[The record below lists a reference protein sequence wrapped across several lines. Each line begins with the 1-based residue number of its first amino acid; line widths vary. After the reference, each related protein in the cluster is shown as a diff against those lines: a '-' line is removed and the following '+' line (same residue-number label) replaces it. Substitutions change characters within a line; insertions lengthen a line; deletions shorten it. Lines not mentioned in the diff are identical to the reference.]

1 MPIIPHPP
9 IFALTNAISMKL
21 YINKTIGNPS
31 NMERWMFGCDDQSF
45 SDIKGYLDF
54 MSEFYPEDNR
64 IDVEIHSCGGDC
76 TEGYAIYDAL
86 RTSGK
91 ELTCTVVGVAASMA
105 TVILLAAPKEKRF
118 AYEHA
123 RLLIHSPYIPEG
135 SAGELTIDK
144 AEAVVS
150 MLKSEKQKMLTLY
163 VDRTGGDATA
173 IEEQMNAGSCFGA
186 QKAMELGFIAGIVPA
201 TSAYKAEDIKVSTTA
216 KSDMKKEKATIAQAF
231 RMLGEALGLTGS
243 ADEQKV
249 VSLELTTATGDTIN
263 IEREEGEPQV
273 GDQTDA
279 SEGEVTLEDGCILVI
294 DADGIITEIKE
305 AEEEETTEEDTELE
319 ALKKQV
325 NELTEQLKQA
335 NAKVSEL
342 GKLSSRAQAP
352 RGTQAQGKTKP
363 QSAGEQKT
371 SRVSAMLAEM
381 RKKPNV

>member
-1 MPIIPHPP
+1 MLLQDFPNT
-9 IFALTNAISMKL
+9 FALSNAISARKDNMKL

-45 SDIKGYLDF
+45 SDIKGYLDY
-54 MSEFYPEDNR
+54 MLEFHPEDNR

-135 SAGELTIDK
+135 DAGELTIDK

-150 MLKSEKQKMLTLY
+150 MLKSEKQKMLSLY
-163 VDRTGGDATA
+163 VDRTEGDATA
-173 IEEQMNAGSCFGA
+173 IEEQMNAGTWFGA
-186 QKAMELGFIAGIVPA
+186 QKAMELGFIAGVVPA
-201 TSAYKAEDIKVSTTA
+201 TSAHKAEDIKVSTTA
-216 KSDMKKEKATIAQAF
+216 KSDMKKEKATFAQAL
-231 RMLGEALGLTGS
+231 RMFGEALGLKCS
-243 ADEQKV
+243 VEEQDV

-279 SEGEVTLEDGCILVI
+279 SEGEVTLEDGRILVI

-305 AEEEETTEEDTELE
+305 PEEETEEDTELE

-325 NELTEQLKQA
+325 NDLQEQLNQA
-335 NAKVSEL
+335 NAKVAKLNKLASK
-342 GKLSSRAQAP
+342 GKVPVAP
-352 RGTQAQGKTKP
+352 QAQGKTKP
-363 QSAGEQKT
+363 EGGEPVKT
-371 SRVSAMLAEM
+371 SRVSAMLQEM
-381 RKKPNV
+381 RKK

>member
-1 MPIIPHPP
+1 
-9 IFALTNAISMKL
+9 MKL

-45 SDIKGYLDF
+45 SDIKAYLDF
-54 MSEFYPEDNR
+54 MTEFYPEDNR

-123 RLLIHSPYIPEG
+123 QLLIHSPYIPEG
-135 SAGELTIDK
+135 GAGELTIDK

-150 MLKSEKQKMLTLY
+150 MLKSEKQKMLSLY
-163 VDRTGGDATA
+163 VDRTEGDATA
-173 IEEQMNAGSCFGA
+173 IEEQMNAGSWFGA
-186 QKAMELGFIAGIVPA
+186 HKAMELGFIAGIVPA
-201 TSAYKAEDIKVSTTA
+201 TSAHKAEDIKVSTA

-231 RMLGEALGLTGS
+231 KMLGEALGLTGS
-243 ADEQKV
+243 AEEQEV

-279 SEGEVTLEDGCILVI
+279 SEGEVTLEDGRILVI

-305 AEEEETTEEDTELE
+305 AEEEGTTEENELE

-325 NELTEQLKQA
+325 NDLQEQLNQA
-335 NAKVSEL
+335 NAKVAQLNKLTSK
-342 GKLSSRAQAP
+342 GKVPVAP
-352 RGTQAQGKTKP
+352 QAQGKTKP
-363 QSAGEQKT
+363 EGGEPAKV
-371 SRVSAMLAEM
+371 SRVSAMLQEM
-381 RKKPNV
+381 RKK

>member
-1 MPIIPHPP
+1 
-9 IFALTNAISMKL
+9 MKL

-31 NMERWMFGCDDQSF
+31 DMERWMFGCDDQSF
-45 SDIKGYLDF
+45 SDIKAYLDF
-54 MSEFYPEDNR
+54 MADFYPKDNR

-123 RLLIHSPYIPEG
+123 QLLIHSPYIPEG
-135 SAGELTIDK
+135 GAGELTIDK

-150 MLKSEKQKMLTLY
+150 MLKSEKQKMLNLY
-163 VDRTGGDATA
+163 VDRTEGDATA
-173 IEEQMNAGSCFGA
+173 IEEQMNAGNWFGA
-186 QKAMELGFIAGIVPA
+186 AKAMELGFIAGVVPA
-201 TSAYKAEDIKVSTTA
+201 TSAHKAEDIKVSTTA

-231 RMLGEALGLTGS
+231 KMLGEALGLTGS
-243 ADEQKV
+243 AEEQGV

-279 SEGEVTLEDGCILVI
+279 SEGEVTLEDGRILVI
-294 DADGIITEIKE
+294 DADGVITEIKE
-305 AEEEETTEEDTELE
+305 AEEEETPGEESELE

-325 NELTEQLKQA
+325 NDLQEQLNQA
-335 NAKVSEL
+335 NAKVAKLNKLTSK
-342 GKLSSRAQAP
+342 GKVPVAP
-352 RGTQAQGKTKP
+352 QEQGKSKP
-363 QSAGEQKT
+363 EAGEEKRV
-371 SRVSAMLAEM
+371 SRVSAMLQEM
-381 RKKPNV
+381 RKK

>member
-1 MPIIPHPP
+1 
-9 IFALTNAISMKL
+9 MKL

-31 NMERWMFGCDDQSF
+31 DMERWMFGCDDQSF

-54 MSEFYPEDNR
+54 MSEFHPEDNR

-135 SAGELTIDK
+135 GAGELTIDK
-144 AEAVVS
+144 AEATLQ
-150 MLKSEKQKMLTLY
+150 MLKSEKQKMLNLY
-163 VDRTGGDATA
+163 VNRTEGDATA
-173 IEEQMNAGSCFGA
+173 IEAQMNAGDWFGA
-186 QKAMELGFIAGIVPA
+186 QKAMELGFIAGVVPA
-201 TSAYKAEDIKVSTTA
+201 TSAHKAEDIKVSTTA
-216 KSDMKKEKATIAQAF
+216 NSDMKKEKATIAQAF

-279 SEGEVTLEDGCILVI
+279 SEGEVTLEDGRILVI

-325 NELTEQLKQA
+325 NDLTEQLKQA

-342 GKLSSRAQAP
+342 EKLSSRAQAP

>member
-1 MPIIPHPP
+1 
-9 IFALTNAISMKL
+9 MKL

-31 NMERWMFGCDDQSF
+31 DMERWMFGCDDQSF

-91 ELTCTVVGVAASMA
+91 ELTCTVVGRAASMA

-123 RLLIHSPYIPEG
+123 QLLIHSPYIPEG
-135 SAGELTIDK
+135 GAGELTIDK
-144 AEAVVS
+144 AEATLQ
-150 MLKSEKQKMLTLY
+150 MLKSEKQKMLNLY
-163 VDRTGGDATA
+163 VDRTEGDATA
-173 IEEQMNAGSCFGA
+173 IEAQMNAGTWFGA
-186 QKAMELGFIAGIVPA
+186 QKAMELGFIAGVVPA
-201 TSAYKAEDIKVSTTA
+201 TSAHKAEDIKVSTTN

-231 RMLGEALGLTGS
+231 KMLGEALGLTGS
-243 ADEQKV
+243 AEEQDV

-279 SEGEVTLEDGCILVI
+279 SEGEVTLEDGRILVI
-294 DADGIITEIKE
+294 DADGVITEIKE
-305 AEEEETTEEDTELE
+305 AEEEETTEEESELE

-325 NELTEQLKQA
+325 NDLQEQLNQA
-335 NAKVSEL
+335 NAKVAKLNKLTSK
-342 GKLSSRAQAP
+342 GKVPVAPQA
-352 RGTQAQGKTKP
+352 TGKSKP
-363 QSAGEQKT
+363 EGGEPVKT
-371 SRVSAMLAEM
+371 SRVSAMLQEM
-381 RKKPNV
+381 RKK

>member
-1 MPIIPHPP
+1 
-9 IFALTNAISMKL
+9 MKL

-31 NMERWMFGCDDQSF
+31 DMERWVLGCDDQSF
-45 SDIKGYLDF
+45 SDIKAYLDF
-54 MSEFYPEDNR
+54 MTDFYPEDNR

-123 RLLIHSPYIPEG
+123 QLLIHSPYIPEG
-135 SAGELTIDK
+135 GAGELTIDK

-150 MLKSEKQKMLTLY
+150 MLKSEKQKMLSLY
-163 VDRTGGDATA
+163 VDRTEGDATA
-173 IEEQMNAGSCFGA
+173 IEEQMNAGNWFGA
-186 QKAMELGFIAGIVPA
+186 QKAMELGFIAGVVPA
-201 TSAYKAEDIKVSTTA
+201 TSAHKAEDIKVSTTA

-231 RMLGEALGLTGS
+231 KMLGEALGLTGS
-243 ADEQKV
+243 AEEHEV

-279 SEGEVTLEDGCILVI
+279 SEGEVTLEDGRILVI
-294 DADGIITEIKE
+294 DADGVITEIKE
-305 AEEEETTEEDTELE
+305 AEEESELE

-325 NELTEQLKQA
+325 NDLQEQLKQA
-335 NAKVSEL
+335 NAKVAKLNKLTSK
-342 GKLSSRAQAP
+342 GKVPVAP
-352 RGTQAQGKTKP
+352 QAQGKTKP
-363 QSAGEQKT
+363 EAGEPTKT
-371 SRVSAMLAEM
+371 SRVSAMLQEM
-381 RKKPNV
+381 RKK

>member
-1 MPIIPHPP
+1 
-9 IFALTNAISMKL
+9 MKL

-31 NMERWMFGCDDQSF
+31 DMERWMFGCDDQSF
-45 SDIKGYLDF
+45 SDIKTYLDY
-54 MSEFYPEDNR
+54 MAEFYPEDNR

-123 RLLIHSPYIPEG
+123 QLLIHSPYIPEG
-135 SAGELTIDK
+135 GAGELTIDK

-150 MLKSEKQKMLTLY
+150 MLKSEKQKMLNLY
-163 VDRTGGDATA
+163 VDRTEGDATA
-173 IEEQMNAGSCFGA
+173 IEEQMNAGSWFGA
-186 QKAMELGFIAGIVPA
+186 QKAMELGFIAGVVPA
-201 TSAYKAEDIKVSTTA
+201 TSAHKGEDIKVSTTA

-231 RMLGEALGLTGS
+231 KMLGEALGLTGS
-243 ADEQKV
+243 AEEQEV

-279 SEGEVTLEDGCILVI
+279 SEGEVTLEDGRILVI
-294 DADGIITEIKE
+294 DADGVITEIKE
-305 AEEEETTEEDTELE
+305 AEEEETPEEESELE

-325 NELTEQLKQA
+325 NDLQEQLNQA
-335 NAKVSEL
+335 NAKVAQLNKLTSK
-342 GKLSSRAQAP
+342 GKVPVAP
-352 RGTQAQGKTKP
+352 QAQGKTKP
-363 QSAGEQKT
+363 EAGEEKRV
-371 SRVSAMLAEM
+371 SRVSAMLQEM
-381 RKKPNV
+381 RKK

>member
-1 MPIIPHPP
+1 
-9 IFALTNAISMKL
+9 MKL
-21 YINKTIGNPS
+21 YINKTIGNP
-31 NMERWMFGCDDQSF
+31 NDMERLVLGCDDQSF
-45 SDIKGYLDF
+45 SDIKAYLDF
-54 MSEFYPEDNR
+54 MAEFYPEDNR

-123 RLLIHSPYIPEG
+123 QLLIHSPYIPEG

-150 MLKSEKQKMLTLY
+150 MLKSEKQKMLSLY
-163 VDRTGGDATA
+163 VDRTEGNATA
-173 IEEQMNAGSCFGA
+173 IEEQMNSGGWFGA
-186 QKAMELGFIAGIVPA
+186 QKAMELGFIAGVVPA
-201 TSAYKAEDIKVSTTA
+201 TSAHKAEETRISTTT
-216 KSDMKKEKATIAQAF
+216 SDMKKEKATIAQAF

-249 VSLELTTATGDTIN
+249 VSLELATATGDTIN

-279 SEGEVTLEDGCILVI
+279 SEGEVTLEDGRILVI

-325 NELTEQLKQA
+325 NDLTEQLKQA
-335 NAKVSEL
+335 NAKVSKLE
-342 GKLSSRAQAP
+342 KLSSKGKVPVAP
-352 RGTQAQGKTKP
+352 QAQGKTKP
-363 QSAGEQKT
+363 EGGEPAKV
-371 SRVSAMLAEM
+371 SRVSAMLQEM
-381 RKKPNV
+381 RKK

>member
-1 MPIIPHPP
+1 
-9 IFALTNAISMKL
+9 MKL

-54 MSEFYPEDNR
+54 MSEFHPEDNR

-135 SAGELTIDK
+135 GVGELTIDK
-144 AEAVVS
+144 AEATLQ
-150 MLKSEKQKMLTLY
+150 MLKSEKQKMLNLY
-163 VDRTGGDATA
+163 VNRTEGDATA
-173 IEEQMNAGSCFGA
+173 IEEQMNSGGWFGA
-186 QKAMELGFIAGIVPA
+186 QKAMELGFIAGVVPA
-201 TSAYKAEDIKVSTTA
+201 TSAHKGEDIKVSTTA
-216 KSDMKKEKATIAQAF
+216 NSDMKKEKATIAQAF

-243 ADEQKV
+243 AEEQEV

-279 SEGEVTLEDGCILVI
+279 SEGEVTLEDGRILVI

-305 AEEEETTEEDTELE
+305 PEEETELE

-325 NELTEQLKQA
+325 NDLQEQLKQA
-335 NAKVSEL
+335 NAKVAQLNKLTSK
-342 GKLSSRAQAP
+342 GKVPVAP
-352 RGTQAQGKTKP
+352 QAQGKTKP
-363 QSAGEQKT
+363 EGGEPVKT
-371 SRVSAMLAEM
+371 SRVSAMLQKM
-381 RKKPNV
+381 RKK

>member
-1 MPIIPHPP
+1 
-9 IFALTNAISMKL
+9 MKL

-31 NMERWMFGCDDQSF
+31 DMERWMFGCDDQSF
-45 SDIKGYLDF
+45 SDIKAYLDF
-54 MSEFYPEDNR
+54 MAEFYPEDNR

-123 RLLIHSPYIPEG
+123 QLLIHSPYIPEG
-135 SAGELTIDK
+135 GAGELTIDK

-150 MLKSEKQKMLTLY
+150 MLKSEKQKMLNLY
-163 VDRTGGDATA
+163 VDRTEGDATA
-173 IEEQMNAGSCFGA
+173 IEEQMNAGSWFGA
-186 QKAMELGFIAGIVPA
+186 QKAMELGFIAGVVPA
-201 TSAYKAEDIKVSTTA
+201 TSAHKAEDIKVSTTA
-216 KSDMKKEKATIAQAF
+216 KSDMKKEKATFAQAL
-231 RMLGEALGLTGS
+231 RMFGEALGLKCS
-243 ADEQKV
+243 VEEQDV

-279 SEGEVTLEDGCILVI
+279 SEGEVTLEDGRILVI
-294 DADGIITEIKE
+294 DADGVITEIKE
-305 AEEEETTEEDTELE
+305 AEEEETTEEESELE

-325 NELTEQLKQA
+325 NDLQEQLNQA
-335 NAKVSEL
+335 NAKVAQLNKLTSK
-342 GKLSSRAQAP
+342 GKVPVAP
-352 RGTQAQGKTKP
+352 QAQGKTKP
-363 QSAGEQKT
+363 EAGEEKRV
-371 SRVSAMLAEM
+371 SRVSARLKQM
-381 RKKPNV
+381 RKK

>member
-1 MPIIPHPP
+1 
-9 IFALTNAISMKL
+9 MKL

-45 SDIKGYLDF
+45 SDIKGYLDY

-135 SAGELTIDK
+135 GAGELTIDK
-144 AEAVVS
+144 AEATLQ
-150 MLKSEKQKMLTLY
+150 MLKSEKQKMLNLY
-163 VDRTGGDATA
+163 VNRTEGDATA
-173 IEEQMNAGSCFGA
+173 IEEQMNAGTWFGA
-186 QKAMELGFIAGIVPA
+186 QKAMELGFIAGVVPA
-201 TSAYKAEDIKVSTTA
+201 TSAHKAEDIKVSTTA
-216 KSDMKKEKATIAQAF
+216 NSDMKKEKATFAQAL
-231 RMLGEALGLTGS
+231 RMFGEALGLKCS
-243 ADEQKV
+243 VEEQDV

-279 SEGEVTLEDGCILVI
+279 SEGEVTLEDGRILVI
-294 DADGIITEIKE
+294 DADGVITEIKE

-325 NELTEQLKQA
+325 NDLTEQLKQA
-335 NAKVSEL
+335 NAKVSKLE
-342 GKLSSRAQAP
+342 KLSSKAQAP
-352 RGTQAQGKTKP
+352 RGAQPQGKQKPEGAETTKV
-363 QSAGEQKT
+363 
-371 SRVSAMLAEM
+371 SRVSAMLNNIR
-381 RKKPNV
+381 RK

>member
-1 MPIIPHPP
+1 
-9 IFALTNAISMKL
+9 MKL

-31 NMERWMFGCDDQSF
+31 DMERWMFGCDDQSF

-123 RLLIHSPYIPEG
+123 QLLIHSPYIPEG
-135 SAGELTIDK
+135 GAGELTIDK
-144 AEAVVS
+144 AEATLQ
-150 MLKSEKQKMLTLY
+150 MLKSEKQKMLNLY
-163 VDRTGGDATA
+163 VDRTEGDATA
-173 IEEQMNAGSCFGA
+173 IEAQMNAGTWFGA
-186 QKAMELGFIAGIVPA
+186 QKAMELGFIAGVVPA
-201 TSAYKAEDIKVSTTA
+201 TSAHKAEETRISTTT
-216 KSDMKKEKATIAQAF
+216 SDMKKEKATIAQAF
-231 RMLGEALGLTGS
+231 KMLGEALGLTGS
-243 ADEQKV
+243 GAEQEM

-279 SEGEVTLEDGCILVI
+279 SEGEVTLEDGRILVI

-305 AEEEETTEEDTELE
+305 PEEETEEDTELE

-325 NELTEQLKQA
+325 NDLTEQLKQA
-335 NAKVSEL
+335 NAKVSKLE
-342 GKLSSRAQAP
+342 KLSSKAQAP
-352 RGTQAQGKTKP
+352 RGAQAQGKKKP
-363 QSAGEQKT
+363 EAGEPAKV

-381 RKKPNV
+381 RKNPNV

>member
-1 MPIIPHPP
+1 
-9 IFALTNAISMKL
+9 
-21 YINKTIGNPS
+21 
-31 NMERWMFGCDDQSF
+31 MFGCEEQSF

-54 MSEFYPEDNR
+54 MSEFYPADNR

-135 SAGELTIDK
+135 GAGELTIDK

-150 MLKSEKQKMLTLY
+150 MLKSEKQKMLSLY
-163 VDRTGGDATA
+163 VDRTEGDATA
-173 IEEQMNAGSCFGA
+173 IEEQMNAGTWFGA
-186 QKAMELGFIAGIVPA
+186 QKAMELGFIAGVVPA
-201 TSAYKAEDIKVSTTA
+201 TSAHKAEDIKVSTTA

-231 RMLGEALGLTGS
+231 KMLGEALGLTGS

-279 SEGEVTLEDGCILVI
+279 SEGEVTLEDGRILVI
-294 DADGIITEIKE
+294 DADGVITEIKE
-305 AEEEETTEEDTELE
+305 AEEDTELE
-319 ALKKQV
+319 TLKKQV
-325 NELTEQLKQA
+325 NDLTEQLKQA
-335 NAKVSEL
+335 NAKVAQLNKLTSK
-342 GKLSSRAQAP
+342 GKVPVAP
-352 RGTQAQGKTKP
+352 QAQGKTKP
-363 QSAGEQKT
+363 EGGEPAKV
-371 SRVSAMLAEM
+371 SRVSAMLQEM
-381 RKKPNV
+381 RKK

>member
-1 MPIIPHPP
+1 
-9 IFALTNAISMKL
+9 
-21 YINKTIGNPS
+21 
-31 NMERWMFGCDDQSF
+31 MERWMFGCDDQSF
-45 SDIKGYLDF
+45 SDIKAYLDF
-54 MSEFYPEDNR
+54 MADFYPEDNR

-135 SAGELTIDK
+135 GAGELTIDK
-144 AEAVVS
+144 AEATLQ
-150 MLKSEKQKMLTLY
+150 MLKSEKQKMLSLY
-163 VDRTGGDATA
+163 VDRTEGDATA
-173 IEEQMNAGSCFGA
+173 IEEQMNAGTWFGA
-186 QKAMELGFIAGIVPA
+186 QKAMELGFIAGVVPA
-201 TSAYKAEDIKVSTTA
+201 TSAHKAEDIKVSTTA
-216 KSDMKKEKATIAQAF
+216 TKSDMKKKEKATFAQAL
-231 RMLGEALGLTGS
+231 RMFGEALGLKCS
-243 ADEQKV
+243 VEEQEV

-279 SEGEVTLEDGCILVI
+279 SEGEVTLEDGRILVI

-305 AEEEETTEEDTELE
+305 AEEGGTTEENELE

-325 NELTEQLKQA
+325 NDLQEQLNQA
-335 NAKVSEL
+335 NAKVAQLNKLTSK
-342 GKLSSRAQAP
+342 GKVPVAP
-352 RGTQAQGKTKP
+352 QAQGKTKP
-363 QSAGEQKT
+363 EGGEPAKV
-371 SRVSAMLAEM
+371 SRVSAMLQEM
-381 RKKPNV
+381 RKK